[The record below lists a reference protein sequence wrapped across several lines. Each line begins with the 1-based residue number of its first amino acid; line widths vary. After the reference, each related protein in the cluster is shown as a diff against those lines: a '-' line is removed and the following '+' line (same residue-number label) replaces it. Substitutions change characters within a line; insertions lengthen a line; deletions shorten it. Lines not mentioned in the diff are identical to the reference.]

1 MNNNFVMVR
10 SASDWTLVVDVPHL
24 NLHRVWTKRGQK
36 YPIERDALI
45 QAYYRP
51 AVEALFRDGALIAD
65 DKDFL
70 REVGL
75 LDEKDE
81 PVVYELTDTMKQRI
95 IKLMPVAEVKKEI
108 AKMSQSQINEVV
120 DYAIVNYTN
129 LSMDRVELLSKVS
142 GRNIL
147 DSIKN
152 YRSAQED

>member
-108 AKMSQSQINEVV
+108 AKMSQSQINEVI
-120 DYAIVNYTN
+120 DYAIINYTN

>member
-10 SASDWTLVVDVPHL
+10 SASDWTLVIDVPHL

-36 YPIERDALI
+36 YPIDRDALI

-51 AVEALFRDGALIAD
+51 AVEALFRDGALVAD

-81 PVVYELTDTMKQRI
+81 PVIYELTDTMKQRI

-108 AKMSQSQINEVV
+108 AKMSQSQINEVI

-152 YRSAQED
+152 YRSAQEG

>member
-108 AKMSQSQINEVV
+108 AKMSQSQINEVI

-147 DSIKN
+147 DSIKI
-152 YRSAQED
+152 YRSAQEG

>member
-51 AVEALFRDGALIAD
+51 AVEALFREGALIAD

-108 AKMSQSQINEVV
+108 AKMSQSQVNEVV